1 LRPTPVFDTNIFG
14 HVQDGSIPRKN
25 WRFLLAHRPGHGWP
39 LSSVTAMELLAGI
52 HQEVCPEKFVQQR
65 EQVDFAYQLSK
76 GRIHEE
82 PRFLICNEVLGRSL
96 PPEVPRLPVEL
107 LTDYMTVVRCA
118 KSLEEILSNRVRVNR
133 LMTHGKGHAGLAGF
147 NPSAITNLVAGP
159 KRAWQKEV
167 ERHASEI
174 YPRWR
179 EYFQETGK
187 QKRLPNELRKD
198 VASRLVSDAERVEYS
213 ESFLRWMG
221 APAEPN
227 SVAGLTKR
235 LDAVLE
241 LTIFVTR
248 EFLTR
253 NYNLEKNESDVYDQ
267 FQLYHLAMDR
277 FVIVSEDGNLR
288 TRTARS
294 SQAARIMSFDEFLKR
309 L

>member
-1 LRPTPVFDTNIFG
+1 
-14 HVQDGSIPRKN
+14 
-25 WRFLLAHRPGHGWP
+25 
-39 LSSVTAMELLAGI
+39 MELLAGI
-52 HQEVCPEKFVQQR
+52 HEEVRPEKFARQR
-65 EQVDFAYQLSK
+65 EQVDFACQLSK

-82 PRFLICNEVLGRSL
+82 PRFIICNEVLGRSL

-107 LTDYMTVVRCA
+107 LGDYMTVVRCA

-133 LMTHGKGHAGLAGF
+133 LMTRGKGHAGLAGF
-147 NPSAITNLVAGP
+147 KPSAITDLAAGP

-167 ERHASEI
+167 ERNASEI

-187 QKRLPNELRKD
+187 RLPDELRKK
-198 VASRLVSDAERVEYS
+198 VASRLVSDAERAAYS
-213 ESFLRWMG
+213 ESFLRWLD
-221 APAEPN
+221 APVEPD
-227 SVAGLTKR
+227 SVADITKR

-267 FQLYHLAMDR
+267 FQLDYLAMDR
-277 FVIVSEDGNLR
+277 FIIVSEDGNLR

-294 SQAARIMSFDEFLKR
+294 SQATRIVSIDEFLKS